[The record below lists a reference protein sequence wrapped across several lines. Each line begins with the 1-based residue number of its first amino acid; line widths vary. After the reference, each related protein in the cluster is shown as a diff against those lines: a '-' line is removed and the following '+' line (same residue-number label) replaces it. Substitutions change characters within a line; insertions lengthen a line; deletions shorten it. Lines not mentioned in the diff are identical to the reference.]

1 MYLKS
6 LTLRGFKS
14 FASATTLEFEPGITA
29 VVGPNGSGKSNIVDA
44 IAWVMG
50 EQGAKTL
57 RGGKMDDVIFSGS
70 AGRAPLGRAEVVL
83 TIDNTDGALPIEY
96 SEVTISRTLFRNG
109 GSEYAINGN
118 QVRLLD
124 VQELLAD
131 SGIGREMHV
140 IVGQGQ
146 VSAVLTA
153 TPEER
158 RGFIEEAAG
167 VLKHRR
173 RKEKA
178 ERKLEAT
185 QANMLRLQDL
195 TTEIRR
201 QLKPLAR
208 QADVARKAQTIQA
221 ELRDA
226 KLRILADDLTQM
238 REIMMKEVA
247 DETILREKQSVVESQ
262 INEKKLRESELERLL
277 LEATPRVQTAQQTW
291 FKLASL
297 RERFF
302 GTRSL
307 AVERAKLVEEEIQE
321 QTTGA
326 DPEALEKEAKQVR
339 ENSYELQ
346 KDVETARNFLHKS
359 TGERT
364 ATEQLFQTEQ
374 ARHNNAIKSAAD
386 KREELAR
393 LVGQVNAAKSRIE
406 ARASEA
412 TRLEVEVREA
422 RERAEKAKSEYLTLE
437 SQIAGLNAG
446 EKGLDTQYEQ
456 VAKELQLAQE
466 KVSELETKTQE
477 ASRTKAALN
486 ARAEALEQSLLE
498 EIDGGETL
506 LNSGD
511 DSLIGSL
518 ATLLRIENGWETA
531 IAVALGDA
539 ANAIAAKSVSDA
551 IRAVNKLKNSKSG
564 RAAVLL
570 ADTQYEQNNSPAVP
584 PFTRN
589 AIELVNAPYELQN
602 ALKKLL
608 KDTVVVETLEEGLE
622 AIKLQP
628 RLTAVTRDG
637 DKVTT
642 YYVIGGTINSR
653 SRIEAKANV
662 EKAIQEKD
670 QASMVADQL
679 KFELQTAKEEQKR
692 AQEKVDAALALLYES
707 DAELAAIAEKLAAL
721 GEQSRSS
728 QAEAERLDSL
738 LRASHTAR
746 ADDERVLRELEL
758 RLNESDTE
766 PVEEAS
772 VDAGELIRL
781 TNLLETTRAAEV
793 DARLAMRTA
802 EERLAAVVQRAEQL
816 EKTAQSERIARSKA
830 LERRE
835 QRRREAYIANA
846 VFQGV
851 ETAMSYLENSLLI
864 AEKERDEATSHQQAM
879 EQEVQQVRHALR
891 DLASELERLV
901 DTVHRDEVARM
912 EQRLRI
918 EQMEIKALEDYG
930 IDSESLLREYGP
942 DQLVP
947 QIVHIDE
954 DANPEDPVPTPK
966 DPEPYVREKQEKRA
980 LDAEK
985 KLSLLGRINPLAL
998 EEFQALEERNQFLT
1012 EQLEDVKK
1020 TRKDLLAVIAEVEE
1034 RVQQVFNEAYKDV
1047 SVEFE
1052 KVLPRLF
1059 PGGEGRLSLTE
1070 PDNMLT
1076 TGIDIE
1082 VKPAGKRYLKLSL
1095 LSGGEK
1101 SLAAVAFLVALF
1113 KARPSPFYILD
1124 EVEAALD
1131 DANLGRL
1138 LVLYEEL
1145 RENSQLIVITHQKR
1159 TMEICDA
1166 LYGISMRGDGIS
1178 TVVSQRLR
1186 EVRENQPA

>member
-83 TIDNTDGALPIEY
+83 TIDNSDGALPIEY

-247 DETILREKQSVVESQ
+247 DETILREKQAVVESQ

-466 KVSELETKTQE
+466 KVSDLETKTQE

-758 RLNESDTE
+758 RLNESDTV

-772 VDAGELIRL
+772 VDAAELIRL

-891 DLASELERLV
+891 DLASEFERLV

>member
-83 TIDNTDGALPIEY
+83 TIDNSDGALPIEY

-247 DETILREKQSVVESQ
+247 DETILREKQAVVESQ

-766 PVEEAS
+766 PVEESS

>member
-83 TIDNTDGALPIEY
+83 TIDNSDGALPIEY

-247 DETILREKQSVVESQ
+247 DETILREKQTVVESQ

-393 LVGQVNAAKSRIE
+393 LVGQVNAAKSRID

-422 RERAEKAKSEYLTLE
+422 RERAEKAKSEYLSLE

-446 EKGLDTQYEQ
+446 EKGLDTQHEQ
-456 VAKELQLAQE
+456 VARELQVAQE
-466 KVSELETKTQE
+466 KVHELETKSQE
-477 ASRTKAALN
+477 ASRTKAALT

-539 ANAIAAKSVSDA
+539 ANAIAAKSVTDA

-570 ADTQYEQNNSPAVP
+570 ADTQYEQNNAPAVP

-622 AIKLQP
+622 AIRLQP

-670 QASMVADQL
+670 QASVVVDQL

-758 RLNESDTE
+758 RLNETDTE
-766 PVEEAS
+766 PVEETS
-772 VDAGELIRL
+772 VDAAELIRL
-781 TNLLETTRAAEV
+781 TNLLETTRSAEV

-846 VFQGV
+846 VLQGV

-930 IDSESLLREYGP
+930 IDSDSLLREYGP

-954 DANPEDPVPTPK
+954 DADPDMPIPAPKEPEA
-966 DPEPYVREKQEKRA
+966 YVREKQEKRA
-980 LDAEK
+980 LEAEK
-985 KLSLLGRINPLAL
+985 KLALLGRINPLAL
-998 EEFQALEERNQFLT
+998 EEFSALEERNQFLT

-1020 TRKDLLAVIAEVEE
+1020 TRKDLLEVIAEVEQ
-1034 RVQQVFNEAYKDV
+1034 RVQEVFNEAYKDV
-1047 SVEFE
+1047 AREFE
-1052 KVLPRLF
+1052 GVLPRLF
-1059 PGGEGRLSLTE
+1059 PGGEGRLVLTDPE
-1070 PDNMLT
+1070 NMLT

-1082 VKPAGKRYLKLSL
+1082 VKPQGKRYLRLSL
-1095 LSGGEK
+1095 LSGGER

-1138 LVLYEEL
+1138 LELYDEL
-1145 RENSQLIVITHQKR
+1145 RQNSQLIVVTHQKR

>member
-446 EKGLDTQYEQ
+446 EKGLDTQHEQ
-456 VAKELQLAQE
+456 VARELKLAQE
-466 KVSELETKTQE
+466 KVSELETKSQE

-511 DSLIGSL
+511 ESLIGSL

-539 ANAIAAKSVSDA
+539 ANAIAAKSVNDA

-570 ADTQYEQNNSPAVP
+570 ADTQYEQNNAPAVP

-622 AIKLQP
+622 AIRLQP

-766 PVEEAS
+766 PVEETS
-772 VDAGELIRL
+772 IDPVELIRL

-954 DANPEDPVPTPK
+954 DANPEDPIPTPK
-966 DPEPYVREKQEKRA
+966 DPEVYVREKQEKRA

-1020 TRKDLLAVIAEVEE
+1020 TRKDLLSVIAEVEE

-1047 SVEFE
+1047 SLEFE

-1059 PGGEGRLSLTE
+1059 PGGEGRLSLTD

>member
-6 LTLRGFKS
+6 LTIRGFKS
-14 FASATTLEFEPGITA
+14 FASATTLNFEQGITA
-29 VVGPNGSGKSNIVDA
+29 VVGPNGSGKSNVVDA

-57 RGGKMDDVIFSGS
+57 RGGTMDDVIFKGS

-83 TIDNTDGALPIEY
+83 TIDNADGALPIDY
-96 SEVTISRTLFRNG
+96 AEVTISRTLFRNG

-118 QVRLLD
+118 ASRLLD
-124 VQELLAD
+124 VQELLSD

-146 VSAVLTA
+146 VASVLSA
-153 TPEER
+153 TPEDR

-178 ERKLEAT
+178 ERKLDAT

-195 TTEIRR
+195 TNEIRR

-238 REIMMKEVA
+238 RINMMKEVA
-247 DETILREKQSVVESQ
+247 DETILREKQAEVESKM
-262 INEKKLRESELERLL
+262 NVKKLRESELERLL

-307 AVERAKLVEEEIQE
+307 AMERAKLVKEEIQE

-326 DPEALEKEAKQVR
+326 DPEALEKEAKSTR

-346 KDVETARNFLHKS
+346 KDVEVAKNFLSKS
-359 TGERT
+359 SGERN
-364 ATEQLFQTEQ
+364 ATEELFQTEQ
-374 ARHNNAIKSAAD
+374 ARHTNAIKSAAD
-386 KREELAR
+386 KREEFAR
-393 LVGQVNAAKSRIE
+393 LNGQVNAAKSRIE

-422 RERAEKAKSEYLTLE
+422 RERAEKAKTEFLSLE
-437 SQIAGLNAG
+437 SQIAGLDG
-446 EKGLDTQYEQ
+446 VEKGLDTQYEQ
-456 VAKELQLAQE
+456 ASKELAAADA
-466 KVSELETKTQE
+466 KVAELEIKSQE
-477 ASRTKAALN
+477 TARSKAALT
-486 ARAEALEQSLLE
+486 ARAEALQQSLLE
-498 EIDGGETL
+498 EVDGGDSL

-518 ATLLRIENGWETA
+518 STLLRIESGWESA
-531 IAVALGDA
+531 VAVALGDA
-539 ANAIAAKSVSDA
+539 ANAIAAKSVNDA
-551 IRAVNKLKNSKSG
+551 IRSINKLKNNKTG

-570 ADTQYEQNNSPAVP
+570 ADALYEQNNAPAAP
-584 PFTRN
+584 PFSRN

-608 KDTVVVETLEEGLE
+608 RDVVIVETLEDAQE
-622 AIKLQP
+622 AVRLQP

-637 DKVTT
+637 DKVTS
-642 YYVIGGTINSR
+642 YYVIGGTVNTR

-662 EKAIQEKD
+662 EKAETERD
-670 QASMVADQL
+670 QTSALADQL
-679 KFELQTAKEEQKR
+679 RFELQNAKDEQKR
-692 AQEKVDAALALLYES
+692 ASEKVEAALALLYES

-721 GEQSRSS
+721 GEQNRSS

-746 ADDERVLRELEL
+746 ADDERVLREIET
-758 RLNESDTE
+758 RLADSGTE
-766 PVEEAS
+766 PEEVIEIDAS
-772 VDAGELIRL
+772 ELERL
-781 TNLLETTRAAEV
+781 RTLLETTRAAEV

-816 EKTAQSERIARSKA
+816 ERTASSERVSRSKA
-830 LERRE
+830 MERRE
-835 QRRREAYIANA
+835 QRRREAHIANA

-851 ETAMSYLENSLLI
+851 ETAMSYLENSLI
-864 AEKERDEATSHQQAM
+864 TAEHERDEATKLQQSM
-879 EQEVQQVRHALR
+879 EQEVQQVRHAIR
-891 DLASELERLV
+891 DLGSELERLV

-918 EQMEIKALEDYG
+918 EQIELKGLEDYG
-930 IDSESLLREYGP
+930 IEADSLLKEYGP

-947 QIVHIDE
+947 QIMHIDE
-954 DANPEDPVPTPK
+954 DADPDMPIPAPKEPEA
-966 DPEPYVREKQEKRA
+966 YVREKQEKRA

-985 KLSLLGRINPLAL
+985 KLALLGRINPLAL
-998 EEFQALEERNQFLT
+998 EEFSALEERNQFLT

-1020 TRKDLLAVIAEVEE
+1020 TRKDLLEVIAEVEQ
-1034 RVQQVFNEAYKDV
+1034 RVQEVFNEAYKDV
-1047 SVEFE
+1047 AREFE
-1052 KVLPRLF
+1052 TVLPRLF
-1059 PGGEGRLSLTE
+1059 PGGEGRLVLTDPE
-1070 PDNMLT
+1070 NMLT

-1082 VKPAGKRYLKLSL
+1082 VKPQGKRYLRLSL
-1095 LSGGEK
+1095 LSGGER

-1138 LVLYEEL
+1138 LELYEEL
-1145 RENSQLIVITHQKR
+1145 RQNSQLIVVTHQKR
-1159 TMEICDA
+1159 TMEICDS
-1166 LYGISMRGDGIS
+1166 LYGVSMRGDGIS
-1178 TVVSQRLR
+1178 TVVSQRIR
-1186 EVRENQPA
+1186 EVREDQPA

>member
-83 TIDNTDGALPIEY
+83 TIDNSDGALPIEY

-247 DETILREKQSVVESQ
+247 DETILREKQAVVESQ

-772 VDAGELIRL
+772 VDAAELIRL

>member
-1 MYLKS
+1 
-6 LTLRGFKS
+6 
-14 FASATTLEFEPGITA
+14 
-29 VVGPNGSGKSNIVDA
+29 
-44 IAWVMG
+44 
-50 EQGAKTL
+50 
-57 RGGKMDDVIFSGS
+57 
-70 AGRAPLGRAEVVL
+70 
-83 TIDNTDGALPIEY
+83 
-96 SEVTISRTLFRNG
+96 
-109 GSEYAINGN
+109 
-118 QVRLLD
+118 
-124 VQELLAD
+124 
-131 SGIGREMHV
+131 
-140 IVGQGQ
+140 
-146 VSAVLTA
+146 
-153 TPEER
+153 
-158 RGFIEEAAG
+158 
-167 VLKHRR
+167 
-173 RKEKA
+173 
-178 ERKLEAT
+178 
-185 QANMLRLQDL
+185 
-195 TTEIRR
+195 
-201 QLKPLAR
+201 
-208 QADVARKAQTIQA
+208 
-221 ELRDA
+221 
-226 KLRILADDLTQM
+226 
-238 REIMMKEVA
+238 
-247 DETILREKQSVVESQ
+247 
-262 INEKKLRESELERLL
+262 
-277 LEATPRVQTAQQTW
+277 
-291 FKLASL
+291 
-297 RERFF
+297 
-302 GTRSL
+302 
-307 AVERAKLVEEEIQE
+307 
-321 QTTGA
+321 
-326 DPEALEKEAKQVR
+326 
-339 ENSYELQ
+339 
-346 KDVETARNFLHKS
+346 
-359 TGERT
+359 
-364 ATEQLFQTEQ
+364 
-374 ARHNNAIKSAAD
+374 
-386 KREELAR
+386 
-393 LVGQVNAAKSRIE
+393 
-406 ARASEA
+406 
-412 TRLEVEVREA
+412 
-422 RERAEKAKSEYLTLE
+422 
-437 SQIAGLNAG
+437 
-446 EKGLDTQYEQ
+446 
-456 VAKELQLAQE
+456 
-466 KVSELETKTQE
+466 
-477 ASRTKAALN
+477 
-486 ARAEALEQSLLE
+486 
-498 EIDGGETL
+498 
-506 LNSGD
+506 
-511 DSLIGSL
+511 
-518 ATLLRIENGWETA
+518 
-531 IAVALGDA
+531 
-539 ANAIAAKSVSDA
+539 
-551 IRAVNKLKNSKSG
+551 
-564 RAAVLL
+564 
-570 ADTQYEQNNSPAVP
+570 
-584 PFTRN
+584 
-589 AIELVNAPYELQN
+589 
-602 ALKKLL
+602 
-608 KDTVVVETLEEGLE
+608 
-622 AIKLQP
+622 
-628 RLTAVTRDG
+628 
-637 DKVTT
+637 
-642 YYVIGGTINSR
+642 
-653 SRIEAKANV
+653 
-662 EKAIQEKD
+662 
-670 QASMVADQL
+670 
-679 KFELQTAKEEQKR
+679 
-692 AQEKVDAALALLYES
+692 
-707 DAELAAIAEKLAAL
+707 
-721 GEQSRSS
+721 SRSS

-766 PVEEAS
+766 PVEETS
-772 VDAGELIRL
+772 IDPVELIRL

-864 AEKERDEATSHQQAM
+864 AEKERDESTSHQQAM

-954 DANPEDPVPTPK
+954 DANPEDPIPTPK
-966 DPEPYVREKQEKRA
+966 NPEVYVREKQEKRA

-1020 TRKDLLAVIAEVEE
+1020 TRKDLLSVIAEVEE

-1047 SVEFE
+1047 SLEFE

-1059 PGGEGRLSLTE
+1059 PGGEGRLSLTD